1 MSRHPGPFNIGQALN
16 DAVTLHRQGRL
27 RDAEKLYAR
36 VLKAAPDHFDA
47 LNLLG
52 TVKAQLGRAG
62 EAHRLFSAAIKI
74 NPQVP
79 QAWANLGLAL
89 HRLKRNQEALDCFDK
104 ALKLAPGD
112 VAMLNNRA
120 NALLGLDRA
129 EEALAGFRDVLARAP
144 QFGEAHLNSGIAL
157 AALGRPAEALAGLD
171 RAATLMPGHPG
182 VHFNRGLALY
192 DAGRYAEAAAAHDAA
207 LALTPDHAS
216 AWLNRGRALAALNRH
231 DEAIAS
237 YDKTLTL
244 RQDDPDAHFM
254 ASMALLTRG
263 DYAKG
268 FEKYEWRW
276 RRTGMPAQQ
285 SRGRPLWLGEYPLAH
300 KSVLLHAE
308 QGLGDTIQFVR
319 YVPMLAAG
327 GANIVLEVQPELA
340 TLLTQLKGA
349 AGVIPRGAAPP
360 QRFDVHCPLGSLPLA
375 FKTELGTV
383 PAEIPYLAA
392 DAAHLQKW
400 SARLA
405 ALSRPRIALAWSGNP
420 NQMNDRNRSTTF
432 ARLAPL
438 LSLDAGGVSGGPSF
452 ISIQREV
459 RSADA
464 EALAAEKRVTHV
476 GAELDDFADTAAV
489 VALCDLVITVD
500 TSVAHLAGA
509 LGRPLWVMLTFAP
522 DWRWTLG
529 ERTPWYPS
537 ARLFRQSTLGDWD
550 GVVAR
555 VGEALRLTLPRP

>member
-1 MSRHPGPFNIGQALN
+1 VSQRPGPFNIGQALN
-16 DAVTLHRQGRL
+16 DAVTLHRQSQL

-52 TVKAQLGRAG
+52 TVKAQLGRVG
-62 EAHRLFSAAIKI
+62 EAHRLFSTAVKI
-74 NPQVP
+74 NPQAP

-89 HRLKRNQEALDCFDK
+89 HGLKRDQEALDCFDN
-104 ALKLAPGD
+104 AVALAPGD
-112 VAMLNNRA
+112 VGMINNRA
-120 NALLGLDRA
+120 NALLSLNRA
-129 EEALAGFRDVLARAP
+129 EEALAGFREVLARAP
-144 QFGEAHLNSGIAL
+144 QHGEAVLNSGIAL
-157 AALGRPAEALAGLD
+157 AALGRPAEALEEFD
-171 RAATLMPGHPG
+171 RAVTLAPRHPA

-192 DAGRYAEAAAAHDAA
+192 EVGRYAEAAAAHDAV
-207 LALTPDHAS
+207 LAATSDHAD
-216 AWLNRGRALAALNRH
+216 AWLNRGRALAALNRY

-237 YDKTLTL
+237 YDKTLAL
-244 RQDDPDAHFM
+244 RKDDANANFM

-263 DYAKG
+263 DYALG

-276 RRTGMPAQQ
+276 RRSGMPAAKG
-285 SRGRPLWLGEYPLAH
+285 RGRPLWLGEYPLAH
-300 KSVLLHAE
+300 KTVLVHAE

-319 YVPMLAAG
+319 YVPLLAAS
-327 GANIVLEVQPELA
+327 GANVVIEVQPELT
-340 TLLTQLKGA
+340 TLMTQLKGP
-349 AGVIPRGAAPP
+349 GSVIARDEVPP

-375 FKTELGTV
+375 FKTEPGTV
-383 PAEIPYLAA
+383 PAQIPYLSA
-392 DAAHLQKW
+392 DAAHLEKW

-405 ALSRPRIALAWSGNP
+405 ALGRPRIALAWSGNP
-420 NQMNDRNRSTTF
+420 DQMNDRNRSTTF

-438 LSLDAGGVSGGPSF
+438 LSLHAGEAGPSF
-452 ISIQREV
+452 ISIQRQV

-464 EALAAEKRVTHV
+464 ETLAVEQRVTHV

-489 VALCDLVITVD
+489 VTLCDLVITVD

-529 ERTPWYPS
+529 ESTPWYPG
-537 ARLFRQSTLGDWD
+537 ARLFRQSTQGDWH

-555 VGEALRLTLPRP
+555 VSEALRLMPPRP